1 MLSTQEKAEQNTIM
15 PKPEHSF
22 KTLRDTACKTCPSFL
37 PPALGG
43 AALLRHHKPC
53 LPFCTSGNLG
63 FSICTGPQLEDTQYT
78 LSNTF
83 IFLLIKKQKGKNC

>member
-22 KTLRDTACKTCPSFL
+22 KTLRDRACKTCPSFL

-43 AALLRHHKPC
+43 AALLRHHKSC

-78 LSNTF
+78 LTNTF
-83 IFLLIKKQKGKNC
+83 IFLSIKKKKR